1 MADLR
6 MIARLADLREFA
18 ELRAHFDERQEREVA
33 RLGEKFFYSPETYS
47 RLDAERLKAFYAGVR
62 AVLGEPLKARRDTR
76 QEGQA

>member
-1 MADLR
+1 MSDLR

-18 ELRAHFDERQEREVA
+18 ELKAHFDERQERDVA
-33 RLGEKFFYSPETYS
+33 RLGEKFFANPEVYD

-62 AVLGEPLKARRDTR
+62 AVLGEPLKALRDTR